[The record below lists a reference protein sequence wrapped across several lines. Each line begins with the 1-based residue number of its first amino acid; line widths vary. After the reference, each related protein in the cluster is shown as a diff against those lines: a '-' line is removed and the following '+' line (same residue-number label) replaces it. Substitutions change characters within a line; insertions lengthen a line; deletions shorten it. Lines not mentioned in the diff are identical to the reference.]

1 MGAERRSRGWCWLAA
16 SLLAAPGVAAV
27 AAANDD
33 GRALIAAVRAQDVEA
48 SRALIGR
55 GVDVDAAQPD
65 GATAL
70 HWAAY
75 HEAVEL
81 VDLLI
86 GAGAA
91 VDAANDYGVTPLG
104 LACENRAAATVSRL
118 LAAGADPNRP
128 RGTGETPVM
137 TCARTGS
144 ADAVRALLAHG
155 ADPSAFEP
163 WHGQSALMWAAGG
176 GHAAAARSLLEHGAD
191 VEARS
196 KGGFTALLIAARED
210 NPALVGDLVEAGAD
224 VNAAAP
230 DGTTALHVA
239 VVRGHAGL
247 AMVLLEHGADPNADG
262 PGYAALHWA
271 AGSWHTELTGRLR
284 GIDTDAD
291 PEWRSLN
298 GLRAGKLALVDAL
311 LAHGADPD
319 VRLGR
324 HPPQFGF
331 ASQRFRVSL
340 LGATPF
346 LLAAMDANVEVM
358 RRLVAAGA
366 DTRAAT
372 DENNTP
378 LMVAAGLGQVPAETR
393 VTGDGALEAVELVL
407 ALGADV
413 NAVNLRGR
421 SALYGAA
428 HIRSDAIVQLLVDR
442 GARVNLEDDRGI
454 TPLMVAEGGGHILL
468 PGLGGGSTAD
478 LLRSL
483 GSDETVRSSFIDNF
497 SQGAIR

>member
-1 MGAERRSRGWCWLAA
+1 MGAEWRSRGWCWLAA
-16 SLLAAPGVAAV
+16 SLLAAPGVT
-27 AAANDD
+27 AAAAAGDD
-33 GRALIAAVRAQDVEA
+33 GRALIAAVRVQDVEA
-48 SRALIGR
+48 ARALIGR
-55 GVDVDAAQPD
+55 GADVDAAQPD

-81 VDLLI
+81 VDLLT

-104 LACENRAAATVSRL
+104 LACENGAAATVSRL

-144 ADAVRALLAHG
+144 AAAVRELLAHG
-155 ADPSAFEP
+155 ADPSAVEP
-163 WHGQSALMWAAGG
+163 WHGQTALMWAAGG
-176 GHAAAARSLLEHGAD
+176 GHADAARALLEHGAD

-196 KGGFTALLIAARED
+196 TGGFTALLIAARED
-210 NPALVGDLVEAGAD
+210 DPALVGDLVAAGAD

-262 PGYAALHWA
+262 PGYTALHWA

-428 HIRSDAIVQLLVDR
+428 HIRSDAIVKLLVDR

-483 GSDETVRSSFIDNF
+483 GSDETVRSSFIENF